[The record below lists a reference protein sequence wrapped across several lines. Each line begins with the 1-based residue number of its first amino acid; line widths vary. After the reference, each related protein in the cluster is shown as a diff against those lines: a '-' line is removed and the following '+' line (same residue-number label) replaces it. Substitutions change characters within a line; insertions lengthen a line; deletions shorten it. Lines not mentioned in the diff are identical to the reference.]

1 MGPAKRGEAAALRSR
16 GAELRMAAALPAAE
30 LRPILDAAL
39 AEVEAA
45 ADALT
50 GRSDKG
56 PSGAVHAER
65 RLLHAVFGQ
74 LPVPVFLLGQD
85 RTIRRTNTA
94 AAELLGSAPGYAT
107 GKQFAALVDVPD
119 RARVQTQIANALRTG
134 KPRRLAL
141 PPAQRGRRGG
151 CRADP
156 VRGRAARG
164 RRPADRGGDGWR
176 SCYRRENG

>member
-16 GAELRMAAALPAAE
+16 GAELRMAAALPSAE

-39 AEVEAA
+39 AEVDAA

-94 AAELLGSAPGYAT
+94 AA
-107 GKQFAALVDVPD
+107 
-119 RARVQTQIANALRTG
+119 
-134 KPRRLAL
+134 
-141 PPAQRGRRGG
+141 
-151 CRADP
+151 
-156 VRGRAARG
+156 
-164 RRPADRGGDGWR
+164 
-176 SCYRRENG
+176 

>member
-1 MGPAKRGEAAALRSR
+1 M
-16 GAELRMAAALPAAE
+16 
-30 LRPILDAAL
+30 
-39 AEVEAA
+39 
-45 ADALT
+45 
-50 GRSDKG
+50 
-56 PSGAVHAER
+56 HAER

-134 KPRRLAL
+134 KPRRLRCRLLSAD
-141 PPAQRGRRGG
+141 GGGG
-151 CRADP
+151 CRTDH

-164 RRPADRGGDGWR
+164 RRPADRGRHRWR
-176 SCYRRENG
+176 SCCRTARLRAGGGPAGG